1 MPIKNTRR
9 QMLQG
14 LAGLGAGLCLPAHQ
28 SWAQTYPAKTVK
40 LVVGA
45 APGGPVD
52 FMARLYGD
60 QATALTGQ
68 PFVVD
73 NKPGASGTI
82 AAGMA
87 AKSAQ
92 DGYTLFASGPAA
104 IVVAPHLF
112 AKLEYDPQKDFV
124 PVSMLGAGAFVLAV
138 HPSVPVSNV
147 AELIAYAKKNP
158 GALSYGSGGNGSSG
172 QLCTESFAARAG
184 LDLLHVPYKGDGP
197 AVNDLLGGQLKMMF
211 TAPNVALPHMAT
223 GKLKIL
229 AVTSQDRMGSL
240 PQVPSVHE
248 TLSGFEYLGWVILFA
263 PATLPVDALNAL
275 ASVWSRGLEEAN
287 VKTRLEGLGM
297 FPPARYGSREAV
309 LNLLK
314 FERERT
320 AQLVKKLGI
329 TPA

>member
-1 MPIKNTRR
+1 MPHSNSRR
-9 QMLQG
+9 QILQG
-14 LAGLGAGLCLPAHQ
+14 LAGLGAGLCLPASQ
-28 SWAQTYPAKTVK
+28 AWAQSFPSKPVK

-60 QATALTGQ
+60 QATAMTGQ
-68 PFVVD
+68 SFVVD

-82 AAGMA
+82 AAGMV
-87 AKSAQ
+87 AKSPQ
-92 DGYTLFASGPAA
+92 DGHTLFASGPAA

-124 PVSMLGAGAFVLAV
+124 PVCMLGAGAFVLAV
-138 HPSVPVSNV
+138 HPSVPVNNV
-147 AELIAYAKKNP
+147 ADLIAYAKKNP
-158 GALSYGSGGNGSSG
+158 GSLSYGSGGNGSSG
-172 QLCTESFAARAG
+172 QLCSESFAARAG
-184 LDLLHVPYKGDGP
+184 LNLLHVPYKGDGP

-211 TAPNVALPHMAT
+211 TAPNVALPHMNS

-248 TLSGFEYLGWVILFA
+248 TLSGFEYLGWVLLFA
-263 PATLPVDALNAL
+263 PAALPPEALNTL
-275 ASVWSRGLEEAN
+275 AAAWNRGLQDTN

-297 FPPARYGSREAV
+297 YPPSRYGSRESV
-309 LNLLK
+309 NTLLK